1 MLMEVFELKKYYKKS
16 ISLMNRDGELIRALS
31 DVNFV
36 IKHNEIV
43 GIVGESGCG
52 KSTLSRQLVKLENL
66 TSGKIVFQ
74 GEDIKNFRGSK
85 LKTFRKNCQVI
96 FQDAMSSLNPSFTIR
111 DILSEPLDNHFNLN
125 REEKHSIIKVM
136 LERVRLK
143 EIILDRFPQTLSG
156 GERQRVNICRA
167 LLLEPKLLICDEI
180 VSNLDVLAQASIL
193 QLLKELNREF
203 KMSLLFISH
212 DIGVVK
218 YICDRIMVMQAGKL
232 VEVIDNRDETYR
244 ITHPYTEQ
252 LFASLPVTHPDKRAS
267 NSILFYNHT
276 DNQERSLR

>member
-16 ISLMNRDGELIRALS
+16 ISLMSRDKELIRALS
-31 DVNFV
+31 DVSFV

-66 TSGKIVFQ
+66 TSGRIVFQ
-74 GEDIKNFRGSK
+74 GEDIKKLRGSK

-193 QLLKELNREF
+193 QLLKELNREL

-218 YICDRIMVMQAGKL
+218 LCDRIMVMQAGKL

-252 LFASLPVTHPDKRAS
+252 LFASLPVTHPDKREL
-267 NSILFYNHT
+267 ITL
-276 DNQERSLR
+276 